1 MESFLNPLIASYFPE
16 EESEYRVEVTS
27 WPLLSKGAAD
37 GFQKDLASGDFF
49 ILPLSFFILA
59 YTVGS
64 IAVVVFGTLPISF
77 LYVIDWLDYA
87 HYKWEYI
94 FPAFSVS
101 LWIVLVVALSIDYSL
116 FILSRYSEELKKRWV
131 KRYQGHRR
139 RLRSI
144 QVSGVE
150 GDDDEEEE
158 DLRHLKEA
166 DWFDYALHKHNM
178 DETSVSCIFR
188 ALDELYTDG
197 YYAVWMA
204 MTTAGNTVT
213 ISGLTLAASFIGMVM
228 VDMKAVKALGM
239 TCVVSTMVTVAVTIT
254 MVPALLVLTFPFQP
268 LIRRVEIK
276 TKRCLLAIFRK
287 GKTAFVQPGSNQ
299 SKGRTFSMVRGFN
312 YVTKISCASLTH
324 TARKSLENQRS
335 NTNLIMT

>member
-150 GDDDEEEE
+150 GDDDKEEE

-178 DETSVSCIFR
+178 DET
-188 ALDELYTDG
+188 
-197 YYAVWMA
+197 
-204 MTTAGNTVT
+204 
-213 ISGLTLAASFIGMVM
+213 
-228 VDMKAVKALGM
+228 
-239 TCVVSTMVTVAVTIT
+239 VST
-254 MVPALLVLTFPFQP
+254 
-268 LIRRVEIK
+268 
-276 TKRCLLAIFRK
+276 
-287 GKTAFVQPGSNQ
+287 
-299 SKGRTFSMVRGFN
+299 
-312 YVTKISCASLTH
+312 
-324 TARKSLENQRS
+324 
-335 NTNLIMT
+335 